1 MHLQKNMSYV
11 RVEHFV
17 PSRERAVRRVRLRS
31 WSGLQTRSFTYHRTW
46 DVSLLAFRARRDGF
60 ARARRVL
67 RRLLFYA
74 IFQFTLS
81 AFQGLMA
88 ERPDDMMHGGVFDR
102 EPRHCVARVATS
114 GGCLAASSGRHA
126 SGRPGESSARARR
139 CCCATATRVRSW
151 SSARQD
157 ETVRRT
163 VRGERP
169 FIMSF
174 AAPPPSSSAP
184 KAHAHPPVSPATERD
199 TAAEASADARGVLKV
214 RPHPPRPHRSPTRH
228 PIIVG
233 KEKNARPS
241 GRHTPPGAFRLTTLP
256 DS

>member
-1 MHLQKNMSYV
+1 
-11 RVEHFV
+11 
-17 PSRERAVRRVRLRS
+17 
-31 WSGLQTRSFTYHRTW
+31 
-46 DVSLLAFRARRDGF
+46 
-60 ARARRVL
+60 
-67 RRLLFYA
+67 
-74 IFQFTLS
+74 
-81 AFQGLMA
+81 MA

-228 PIIVG
+228 PIIIIIVG
-233 KEKNARPS
+233 KEKNAR
-241 GRHTPPGAFRLTTLP
+241 RAFNTRLEAFRLTPFPIRETKKNVLRSP
-256 DS
+256 FVAPRSSTRRSREATWAPRGRSPRTSTSSRSGRTPTPRGTGCGSTSAFQTRGPARRFFST